1 MPIPFFD
8 SEKAGSGRLMAAD
21 KNDRYVLKH
30 CLLYL
35 LRHLRRLPSYSRET
49 CRMLVWTLGADVD
62 GLVKFIMDQFERKK
76 KLEFKNELLE
86 SDLDAE
92 DYAGIIARMLP
103 RIGTGSKKKAFQQI
117 IVQLENKQKSTSFR
131 GKADFDKNIMAVKK
145 MFSLADYE
153 TEFIV
158 FLFIVSIYEELRD
171 YFVNHLECQ
180 KIVGQKYLA
189 NALGVTKAQLH
200 SLLTGKL
207 KKIGIIEVDTWA
219 LKIPF
224 DVQSFQ

>member
-8 SEKAGSGRLMAAD
+8 SEKAGSGRIVAAD

-35 LRHLRRLPSYSRET
+35 LRHLRRFPSYSREA

-92 DYAGIIARMLP
+92 AYAGIIAKMLP
-103 RIGTGSKKKAFQQI
+103 RVGIRSRRKVFQQI
-117 IVQLENKQKSTSFR
+117 MVQLEYKQKSTSFR
-131 GKADFDKNIMAVKK
+131 GKADFDKNLMAVKK
-145 MFSLADYE
+145 MFSLTDYE
-153 TEFIV
+153 TEYSGLWNRPGRRKHGKKKKSCHPG
-158 FLFIVSIYEELRD
+158 LFESD
-171 YFVNHLECQ
+171 Q
-180 KIVGQKYLA
+180 
-189 NALGVTKAQLH
+189 
-200 SLLTGKL
+200 
-207 KKIGIIEVDTWA
+207 
-219 LKIPF
+219 
-224 DVQSFQ
+224 